1 MHAAL
6 QKKKVLTCT
15 LSMIA
20 FQSLAVVHL
29 SETIYPLHK
38 SMKCKGAN
46 DLDKDVSFLGSMD
59 LSIKFGVKSNVQP
72 PTLTNGYKWKK
83 KRKNRI

>member
-1 MHAAL
+1 
-6 QKKKVLTCT
+6 
-15 LSMIA
+15 
-20 FQSLAVVHL
+20 
-29 SETIYPLHK
+29 
-38 SMKCKGAN
+38 MKCKGAN